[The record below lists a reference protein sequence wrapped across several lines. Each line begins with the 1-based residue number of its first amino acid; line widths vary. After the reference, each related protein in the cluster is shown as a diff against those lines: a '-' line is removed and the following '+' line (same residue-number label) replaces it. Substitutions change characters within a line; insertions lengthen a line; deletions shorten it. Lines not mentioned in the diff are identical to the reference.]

1 MSRRTRVIAAAIM
14 APAAIAAVLWLPAP
28 ILAGFLAAL
37 MMIGLWEWTL
47 LAGLHDRLPRVGY
60 LAANAFLMAAL
71 VWGAGRGLFTLK
83 LVSVLGAV
91 WWLLAL
97 AWLAKFDFAFKDSSL
112 SRAAKLI
119 AGSLSVIPAWAAI
132 CWLQASQ
139 PIGPRW
145 ALFALTIV
153 WIADSGAYF
162 IGVRYGRRK
171 LASRISPG
179 KSWEGMWGGLFFA
192 LLLAMPAIPLLG
204 LGWASLPS
212 MLLLTLLTALFSV
225 VGDLFESLFKRHAG
239 IKDSSDLIPG
249 HGGILDRLDSIF
261 AALPVFVAAKIW
273 LSL

>member
-97 AWLAKFDFAFKDSSL
+97 VWLAKFDFAFKDSSL
-112 SRAAKLI
+112 SRAVKLI

-139 PIGPRW
+139 PLGPRW
-145 ALFALTIV
+145 ALFALIIV

-162 IGVRYGRRK
+162 IGVRFGKRK

-212 MLLLTLLTALFSV
+212 VLLLTLLTALFSV